1 MMESIELTVLLV
13 GITHAL
19 PDLSEASAEYVNAL
33 INRRNIRTAHARR
46 ARFDAVSSLAVGIT
60 ENSAASP

>member
-19 PDLSEASAEYVNAL
+19 PDLAEASAEDVNGP
-33 INRRNIRTAHARR
+33 HQ
-46 ARFDAVSSLAVGIT
+46 
-60 ENSAASP
+60 AA